1 MKRDKI
7 VNNLTERL
15 CSNAKSAVPIVDV
28 FCLQAKL
35 SPGRYNLYGNSLE
48 FQVKYI
54 WEKNGMIKMMKIPL
68 QHLQHLWHDHHEVYP
83 SANFGNRRDLKRR
96 KELWALL
103 VSGILVFSIFLCL
116 IIVSIIV
123 CLSHLAF
130 VLAGV
135 PGRHVLYLKHSFW
148 DLVSSW

>member
-48 FQVKYI
+48 FQVKY
-54 WEKNGMIKMMKIPL
+54 KIKKKYSAHQESIAARSIASFSAFGTQGGSSNTLSDAQLDNLFGCSASLLRKTGSTKITVFL
-68 QHLQHLWHDHHEVYP
+68 SSQHSP
-83 SANFGNRRDLKRR
+83 N
-96 KELWALL
+96 LL
-103 VSGILVFSIFLCL
+103 LCL
-116 IIVSIIV
+116 RRRYHTRHS
-123 CLSHLAF
+123 CGS
-130 VLAGV
+130 GK
-135 PGRHVLYLKHSFW
+135 GRPLW
-148 DLVSSW
+148 SSRPQRS

>member
-35 SPGRYNLYGNSLE
+35 LPGRYNLYGNSLE

-54 WEKNGMIKMMKIPL
+54 VIKKMIFAIPFSVEKAEK
-68 QHLQHLWHDHHEVYP
+68 
-83 SANFGNRRDLKRR
+83 
-96 KELWALL
+96 
-103 VSGILVFSIFLCL
+103 
-116 IIVSIIV
+116 
-123 CLSHLAF
+123 
-130 VLAGV
+130 
-135 PGRHVLYLKHSFW
+135 
-148 DLVSSW
+148 

>member
-35 SPGRYNLYGNSLE
+35 LPGRYNLYGNSLE

-54 WEKNGMIKMMKIPL
+54 EKKKSIKTTDTYKFSNIL
-68 QHLQHLWHDHHEVYP
+68 GRVY
-83 SANFGNRRDLKRR
+83 NFFR
-96 KELWALL
+96 
-103 VSGILVFSIFLCL
+103 
-116 IIVSIIV
+116 
-123 CLSHLAF
+123 
-130 VLAGV
+130 VLG
-135 PGRHVLYLKHSFW
+135 LFFQ
-148 DLVSSW
+148 

>member
-35 SPGRYNLYGNSLE
+35 LPGRYNLYGNSLE

-54 WEKNGMIKMMKIPL
+54 EKKNGLQFFYFVGILFQNWIPL
-68 QHLQHLWHDHHEVYP
+68 KGFVWCEYCKHICQDWEFSILETKLIQTR
-83 SANFGNRRDLKRR
+83 NIQR
-96 KELWALL
+96 KSFAGPLDPKKQKIFEQVSIQRVALL
-103 VSGILVFSIFLCL
+103 KFPFSMQIAKK
-116 IIVSIIV
+116 
-123 CLSHLAF
+123 AF
-130 VLAGV
+130 SL
-135 PGRHVLYLKHSFW
+135 
-148 DLVSSW
+148 

>member
-54 WEKNGMIKMMKIPL
+54 WEKNDDDNADRHDGNLHFLDAMAHIWLVTQTPL
-68 QHLQHLWHDHHEVYP
+68 TATASTLQEINFIIISQI
-83 SANFGNRRDLKRR
+83 SAK
-96 KELWALL
+96 
-103 VSGILVFSIFLCL
+103 
-116 IIVSIIV
+116 
-123 CLSHLAF
+123 
-130 VLAGV
+130 
-135 PGRHVLYLKHSFW
+135 
-148 DLVSSW
+148 